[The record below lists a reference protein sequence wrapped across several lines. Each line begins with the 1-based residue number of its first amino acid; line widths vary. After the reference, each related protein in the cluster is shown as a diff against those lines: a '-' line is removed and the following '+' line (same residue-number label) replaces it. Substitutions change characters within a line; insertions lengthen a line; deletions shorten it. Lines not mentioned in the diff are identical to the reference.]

1 MIRID
6 QYINEIVDALLQ
18 FEIDFSS
25 EEDSLLESSK
35 KGHDKSREKRDA
47 DNYHIQFLKQLTQ
60 PIQKESTV
68 TLQNLQT
75 SEIGSY
81 KHFETTQDL

>member
-1 MIRID
+1 M
-6 QYINEIVDALLQ
+6 DALLQ

-25 EEDSLLESSK
+25 EEDSLLDINKKANNKSK
-35 KGHDKSREKRDA
+35 DKKE

-60 PIQKESTV
+60 PIQKESTLV
-68 TLQNLQT
+68 LQNLQT

-81 KHFETTQDL
+81 KHFETT

>member
-6 QYINEIVDALLQ
+6 QYVNEIVEALLQ
-18 FEIDFSS
+18 FDIDLSS
-25 EEDSLLESSK
+25 EDEDLLNKITDSA
-35 KGHDKSREKRDA
+35 RERRRREQA

-60 PIQKESTV
+60 PIQKSSNEV
-68 TLQNLQT
+68 LQLLQT

-81 KHFETTQDL
+81 KHFETT